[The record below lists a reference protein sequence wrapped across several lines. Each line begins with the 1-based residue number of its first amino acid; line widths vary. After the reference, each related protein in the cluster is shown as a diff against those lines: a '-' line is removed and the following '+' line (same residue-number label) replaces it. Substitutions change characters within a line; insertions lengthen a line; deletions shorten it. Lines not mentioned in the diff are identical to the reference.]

1 MNSTPRTDRNWGHYV
16 VLRELPPGVK
26 VKELVVAP
34 GAKLSMQKHAHRSEL
49 WFVAQGQAVVYTGTS
64 RYVLNTHDTY
74 HVPRNDWHRL
84 SNETDEPL
92 SIIEIQYGQQCT
104 EDDITRLEQ

>member
-1 MNSTPRTDRNWGHYV
+1 MNSTTRTDRNWGHYV

-49 WFVAQGQAVVYTGTS
+49 WFVAQGQAVVYTAYN
-64 RYVLNTHDTY
+64 RYVLNTHDIY
-74 HVPRNDWHRL
+74 HVARGEWHRL
-84 SNETDEPL
+84 VNETDEPL
-92 SIIEIQYGQQCT
+92 SVIEIQYGSQCT
-104 EDDITRLEQ
+104 EDDIIRQDQ